1 MHLVGKFRN
10 DKFHPIPFRA
20 HTLGYTREGTNRRVL
35 QLAAQYFD
43 STRLDKSSAAPKS
56 TWRQRQLASAA
67 VAVVFVT
74 AESDRNPLWSVS

>member
-1 MHLVGKFRN
+1 M
-10 DKFHPIPFRA
+10 
-20 HTLGYTREGTNRRVL
+20 L

-74 AESDRNPLWSVS
+74 DESDRNPLWSVS